1 MNRGCPHLDIRQLS
15 YLLEI
20 AKHQN
25 ITKAAETLHMTQP
38 TLSKIVK
45 AMEEELGVTLFD
57 RSGKTVKLTD
67 AGEAAV
73 VQIQSVLQAF
83 EGLHTALGDVVQLK
97 KGMIRIGLPPVIG
110 SVFFPRILAGFR
122 AKHPHIEF
130 DLVEEG
136 ANKVESLL
144 LEGSLDMGVV
154 VSPVD
159 PDRFDAL
166 PFLSQQLTLVIHES
180 HPLAA
185 RPSVRLEELR
195 DEPFV
200 LFPRGFA
207 VRRHVMRACRDLGFE
222 PAIVYESSQW
232 DLLAEMVAARV
243 GVSIIPQAI
252 CSKITNRDVRTLT
265 LTDPVI
271 PWNLEV
277 IWPKS
282 KYVSYAMR
290 EFQAYIREAA
300 SSRP

>member
-1 MNRGCPHLDIRQLS
+1 MDIRQLS
-15 YLLEI
+15 YLLVI

-25 ITKAAETLHMTQP
+25 ITKAAEELHMTQP

-45 AMEEELGVTLFD
+45 AMEEELGVTLLD
-57 RSGKTVKLTD
+57 RSGKAVKLTD

-73 VQIQSVLQAF
+73 AQIRSVLQAY
-83 EGLHTALGDVVQLK
+83 EGLHTALDDVVNLK
-97 KGMIRIGLPPVIG
+97 KGIVRIGLPPVIG

-122 AKHPHIEF
+122 TQYPYIDF

-144 LEGSLDMGVV
+144 LEGALDMGVV

-159 PDRFDAL
+159 PERFDAL
-166 PFLSQQLTLVIHES
+166 PFLFQQLSLVIHES

-185 RPSVRLEELR
+185 LDTVRLEELR
-195 DEPFV
+195 GEPFV

-207 VRRHVMRACRDLGFE
+207 VRRHVMRACRELGFE
-222 PAIVYESSQW
+222 PSIVYESSQW

-243 GVSIIPQAI
+243 GISIIPQAI
-252 CSKITNRDVRTLT
+252 CSKITNRGVRTLE

-271 PWNLEV
+271 PWNLVV
-277 IWPKS
+277 IWPKH
-282 KYVSYAMR
+282 KYLSYAMR
-290 EFQAYIREAA
+290 EFQAYIREASA
-300 SSRP
+300 ALPQ